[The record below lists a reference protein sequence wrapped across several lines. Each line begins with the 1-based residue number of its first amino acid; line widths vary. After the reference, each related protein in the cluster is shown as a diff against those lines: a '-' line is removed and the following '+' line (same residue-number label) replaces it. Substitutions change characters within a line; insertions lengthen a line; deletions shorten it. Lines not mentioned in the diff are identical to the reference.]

1 MLSFVKSATAVLCLA
16 ATSVAWAGTWG
27 QENWGQMYWG
37 TNPTSAP
44 TQAPTIQSIVADGE
58 DLIVTVADYT
68 PGDDG
73 WSTIQTLSVTCGSQ
87 TVVANGSP
95 VRITGLEADTEFDC
109 AVTASNAFGDST
121 ASVQVAMTES
131 SSQGLNIVII
141 RAALCDS
148 NNPPANC

>member
-1 MLSFVKSATAVLCLA
+1 MLSLVKSATAVLCLA
-16 ATSVAWAGTWG
+16 VTSVAWSGTWG

-58 DLIVTVADYT
+58 DLVVTVADYA

-73 WSTIQTLSVTCGSQ
+73 WSTILRFSVTCGSQ
-87 TVVANGSP
+87 TVESTGSP
-95 VRITGLEADTEFDC
+95 VRVTGLESETQYDC
-109 AVTASNAFGDST
+109 AVTAINSFGDST
-121 ASVQVAMTES
+121 ASVQVATTDS
-131 SSQGLNIVII
+131 LDAGINIVII

>member
-1 MLSFVKSATAVLCLA
+1 MKKYLSFA
-16 ATSVAWAGTWG
+16 AASIVTVTSSMSWAGTWG

-37 TNPTSAP
+37 TNPTSSP

-58 DLIVTVADYT
+58 DLIVTVADYA